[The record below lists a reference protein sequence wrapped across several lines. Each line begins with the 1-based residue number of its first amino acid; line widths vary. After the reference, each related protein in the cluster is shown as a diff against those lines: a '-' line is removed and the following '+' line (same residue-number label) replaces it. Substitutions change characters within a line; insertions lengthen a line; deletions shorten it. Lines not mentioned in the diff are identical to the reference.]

1 MGEMLKVKNLH
12 VSVEGRKVLEDINFS
27 LDYGEIA
34 VLFGPNGAGKTTFIM
49 TLMGFPKYKIEKGK
63 IIFKGVDI
71 THMDV
76 SERAKL
82 GMGISFQRPP
92 VVRGVSLRKLLKI
105 VSNGKNTDG
114 VPKNSSSFWGA
125 PDDEI
130 LKYAEKLN
138 LTAHL
143 DRDVNDGFSG
153 GEVKRAELLQL
164 LMQKPE
170 VVFIDEPESGVD
182 LENIVLIGEMTNHL
196 LGRDQRVKDVK
207 RSAIVITHTGYILD
221 YINADRGYIL
231 FNGKLM
237 CKGNPRD
244 ILSEIKKNGYR
255 RCATCQ

>member
-1 MGEMLKVKNLH
+1 MIKAGGLKMTEMLRVKNLH
-12 VSVEGRKVLEDINFS
+12 VSVEGRKVLEDISFS
-27 LDYGEIA
+27 VDYGEIT
-34 VLFGPNGAGKTTFIM
+34 VLFGPNGAGKTTLIM

-92 VVRGVSLRKLLKI
+92 VVRGVSLKKLLKI
-105 VSNGKNTDG
+105 VGNGK
-114 VPKNSSSFWGA
+114 S
-125 PDDEI
+125 DDEI

-138 LTAHL
+138 LTNHL

-170 VVFIDEPESGVD
+170 LVFIDEPESGVD

-196 LGRDQRVKDVK
+196 LGRDQRVKDPK

-221 YINADRGYIL
+221 YINADKGYIL
-231 FNGKLM
+231 FNGRLM

-244 ILSEIKKNGYR
+244 ILAEIKKNGYR
-255 RCATCQ
+255 RCAICR

>member
-1 MGEMLKVKNLH
+1 MIQYLKIGGIKMGEMLRVENLH

-27 LDYGEIA
+27 IDYGEIA

-49 TLMGFPKYKIEKGK
+49 TLMGFPKYKVEQGRIY
-63 IIFKGVDI
+63 FKGIDI

-76 SERAKL
+76 SERSKL

-92 VVRGVSLRKLLKI
+92 VVRGVTLKKLLTI
-105 VSNGKNTDG
+105 ISNGKSD
-114 VPKNSSSFWGA
+114 SQLM
-125 PDDEI
+125 EI
-130 LKYAEKLN
+130 AGKLKLLGHLN
-138 LTAHL
+138 
-143 DRDVNDGFSG
+143 RDVNDGFSG

-164 LMQKPE
+164 LMQNPDL
-170 VVFIDEPESGVD
+170 VFIDEPESGVD

-196 LGRDQRVKDVK
+196 LGRGQRIKDPK
-207 RSAIVITHTGYILD
+207 KSAIVITHTGYILE

-244 ILSEIKKNGYR
+244 ILAEIKKNGYR

>member
-1 MGEMLKVKNLH
+1 MITNLQGGGLKMTEMLKVKNLH
-12 VSVEGRKVLEDINFS
+12 VSVEGRKVLEDISFS
-27 LDYGEIA
+27 IDYGEIA
-34 VLFGPNGAGKTTFIM
+34 VLFGPNGAGKTTLIM

-71 THMDV
+71 TNMDV

-105 VSNGKNTDG
+105 VGNDKSDK
-114 VPKNSSSFWGA
+114 
-125 PDDEI
+125 EI
-130 LKYAEKLN
+130 LEYAEKLN
-138 LTAHL
+138 LINHL

-170 VVFIDEPESGVD
+170 LVFIDEPESGVD

-196 LGRDQRVKDVK
+196 LGRDQRVKDFK

-221 YINADRGYIL
+221 YINADKGYIL
-231 FNGKLM
+231 YNGKLM